1 MATPASQTTPVNA
14 LQAALG
20 PEAFKAFEDYIMT
33 KIKTGMEK
41 VRKTATTTSE
51 NDYRN
56 LIARCVEHISDTV
69 EPVLLPM
76 LGKGRVLMVRSELHL
91 NRINTNLGIEYK
103 ETEMF
108 KTYIGMVSNDNPD
121 RETLLANLMER
132 KDPTTPTPVSGPV
145 PTSYSVPHESQLA
158 PATFLDAP
166 LDHLAPDDPSES
178 SVNPS
183 SVAKSRREGPNKID
197 MYMSIEVEE
206 GFDHINGPKQII
218 ALLVQVEYIPEAEL
232 RGTGLETPNFDHGRE
247 DVGPVKP
254 IGSAIIKILQA
265 GIVNAVW
272 KSVAVYAMSQGRD
285 RNRSTAG
292 QTLGSRSR
300 PIYSM
305 LFLNGR
311 FMRLVIQEHVVR
323 IEFSNDECGNRGT
336 DRNEV
341 QEAETTLTST
351 STLNKRGTMSG
362 LLTRMNMKDGCRSLL
377 RHHITTEDGMKR
389 FWKWCGAAV
398 WSLVPIEPDS
408 VSDRARS
415 TSISTA
421 VRSPMRTGRKT
432 VREEA
437 IGSGFVGTSTPT
449 VTSNK
454 IRKRGRTKSVAGM
467 DKDDD
472 GNEDRDEDGDDDGG
486 RGNRGKRIKVLV
498 VREQDGLEGEEDD
511 DCHEDDDGGDEQG
524 EAEIPTSRTR
534 AGGQKQDEET
544 VSRDVEMK
552 SKAGIEIE
560 IDKWRSAIETKTT
573 AEGSETEMRCTEE
586 NSRPQLPTPSDDFE
600 VGAGDH
606 AMDSEE
612 YMEYVDMREKMRI
625 LDELGWTVE
634 YCSPSEIELF
644 ADMVRK

>member
-33 KIKTGMEK
+33 KIKTAMEK

-69 EPVLLPM
+69 EPVLIPM
-76 LGKGRVLMVRSELHL
+76 LGKGRVFMVRSELHL
-91 NRINTNLGIEYK
+91 NTINTNLGIEYK

-108 KTYIGMVSNDNPD
+108 KSYIGMVSNDNPD
-121 RETLLANLMER
+121 KETLLAKLMER
-132 KDPTTPTPVSGPV
+132 KNPTTTTPVSGPV
-145 PTSYSVPHESQLA
+145 PISYSVPYESQLA

-166 LDHLAPDDPSES
+166 LDHLAPDDPSET

-197 MYMSIEVEE
+197 IHMSIEVED
-206 GFDHINGPKQII
+206 GFVHINGPKQII

-232 RGTGLETPNFDHGRE
+232 RGTGLEAPNSDHGRE
-247 DVGPVKP
+247 EVGSVKP
-254 IGSAIIKILQA
+254 ISSAIIKILQA
-265 GIVNAVW
+265 GIVDAVG

-285 RNRSTAG
+285 RNRSAAG

-300 PIYSM
+300 PVYSM

-311 FMRLVIQEHVVR
+311 FMRLVIQDQVVR
-323 IEFSNDECGNRGT
+323 IEILSDECGNRGT

-341 QEAETTLTST
+341 QEAETTLPST
-351 STLNKRGTMSG
+351 SDKRGTMSD

-377 RHHITTEDGMKR
+377 RHHITTTDGIER

-398 WSLVPIEPDS
+398 WSFVPIEPDS
-408 VSDRARS
+408 NSDRVRS
-415 TSISTA
+415 TSTSTA
-421 VRSPMRTGRKT
+421 VRSPLRTGCKT

-437 IGSGFVGTSTPT
+437 IGSGLVGTPTPT
-449 VTSNK
+449 VTSNAV
-454 IRKRGRTKSVAGM
+454 RKRGRTKSVAAM
-467 DKDDD
+467 NKDDD
-472 GNEDRDEDGDDDGG
+472 GNEERDEDGNDDGG
-486 RGNRGKRIKVLV
+486 RGNRAKRTKVLV
-498 VREQDGLEGEEDD
+498 VREQDELEEDD
-511 DCHEDDDGGDEQG
+511 DDDDYHEDDDGDEEQG
-524 EAEIPTSRTR
+524 EAELPSSRQR
-534 AGGQKQDEET
+534 VGGQQQDEET
-544 VSRDVEMK
+544 VLRDVEMK
-552 SKAGIEIE
+552 SKAGIGIK
-560 IDKWRSAIETKTT
+560 IDNWRSAIGTKTT
-573 AEGSETEMRCTEE
+573 AEASETETRFTKE
-586 NSRPQLPTPSDDFE
+586 NPRPQSPTPSDDLE

-625 LDELGWTVE
+625 LDELGWRIE
-634 YCSPSEIELF
+634 YCSSSGIELF
-644 ADMVRK
+644 ADTMRL